1 MDNTKPTAQ
10 ILGRFDPLN
19 EGHHALFHEV
29 FRKADPDRQPRE
41 RRPTS
46 EAHQVCIMVR
56 DMGKNNFEEIKAAI
70 EDELEEEY
78 SDRYVIIQVPNITNI
93 FYGRQ
98 VGFDVDRIDLPSHL
112 EPVENRTKTTAEKKV
127 HSIDFWKGRQ

>member
-1 MDNTKPTAQ
+1 MDNTQPTAQ

-29 FRKADPDRQPRE
+29 FRKADPDRQPRH
-41 RRPTS
+41 RDPTS

-56 DMGKNNFEEIKAAI
+56 DMGKNNFEDVKSAI
-70 EDELEEEY
+70 ESELKTNY
-78 SDRYVIIQVPNITNI
+78 SDRYLIIQVPNITNI

-112 EPVENRTKTTAEKKV
+112 EPVENRKKISAEEKAKS
-127 HSIDFWKGRQ
+127 HHFWQGRQ